1 VELDLE
7 VDGPVATLR
16 LNRPDKLNAV
26 TPAMWELLVEHCDR
40 IEADPAIRSVIL
52 TGAGRAFCAGA
63 DTGGQTGATSMA
75 VADAI
80 GNLAQVHRAI
90 LRLYHLRKPVVA
102 AVRGHAVGIG
112 WNLALCADLLI
123 AGDSAKFCQIFL
135 NRGIGPDG
143 ASTFLLSRQVGMFR
157 AKELL
162 YSRRMLGAQEA
173 QAMGLANKV
182 VPDAE
187 LDAAALAQARDLAAA
202 PTFALGLAK
211 RLFQTHAAN
220 LEDFLEKELTTV
232 VVITQSEDRLE
243 GVSAAKEKRTPE
255 FRGR

>member
-1 VELDLE
+1 MELDLE
-7 VDGPVATLR
+7 VDGAVATLR
-16 LNRPDKLNAV
+16 LNRPEKLNAV
-26 TPAMWELLVEHCDR
+26 TPAMWDLFVAHCDR
-40 IEADPAIRSVIL
+40 IEADPAIRAVVL

-63 DTGGQTGATSMA
+63 DTGGAAGSTSFG
-75 VADAI
+75 VADAM
-80 GNLAQVHRAI
+80 GALALVHRAV

-123 AGDSAKFCQIFL
+123 ASDTAQFCQVFL

-157 AKELL
+157 AKEIL
-162 YSRRMLGAQEA
+162 YSRRMVGAQEA
-173 QAMGLANKV
+173 CALGLANRV

-187 LDAAALAQARDLAAA
+187 LDAAALAQARELAEG
-202 PTFALGLAK
+202 PTFALGQAK

-232 VVITQSEDRLE
+232 VVITQSEDRVE
-243 GVSAAKEKRTPE
+243 GVTAAKEKRKPR
-255 FRGR
+255 FKGR